1 MSESDLQQGRS
12 TSPISVSIVGGSG
25 YAGGELLRL
34 LLDHPQVEVA
44 QVTSERNAG
53 SFVHFTHPNLRG
65 RTRLKFVSAAELAP
79 CDLLVLGL
87 PHGGALGRI
96 AEFAALAG
104 RVIDL
109 SADFRLRD
117 AQAYVEWYG
126 REHAAPEWLGK
137 FVYGLPELYRRQIRG
152 ARYVSGVGCNA
163 TATVLA
169 VWPLFAAGLADP
181 GRDLICEVKVGSSE
195 GGNRSGDATHHPERA
210 RAMRSFAPTG
220 HRHTAELLQAL
231 ALADGDD
238 YSGVGA
244 HMSGT
249 AVDNVR
255 GVLATAHV
263 FVKAGVGERDL
274 WRAYRQ
280 IYRGE
285 PFVRIVKERTG
296 VYRYPEPKILSGSNY
311 ADVGF
316 ELDGRTGRVVA
327 LCAIDNLV
335 KGAAGSALQSLNL
348 MYGWEETTGLG
359 FAGLHPI

>member
-1 MSESDLQQGRS
+1 MVVENGKESKS
-12 TSPISVSIVGGSG
+12 SVSILGASG

-34 LLDHPQVEVA
+34 LLDHPHVEVA

-79 CDLLVLGL
+79 CDVLVLGL
-87 PHGGALGRI
+87 PHGGAMGRI
-96 AEFAALAG
+96 EEFAGLAD
-104 RVIDL
+104 RIIDL
-109 SADFRLRD
+109 SADFRLAD
-117 AQAYVEWYG
+117 AQAYVDWYG
-126 REHAAPEWLGK
+126 KEHSRPDWLGR
-137 FVYGLPELYRRQIRG
+137 FVYGLPELFRQQICG

-163 TATVLA
+163 TSSVLA

-181 GRDLICEVKVGSSE
+181 KRDLICEVKVGSSE

-220 HRHTAELLQAL
+220 HRHTAEILQGL
-231 ALADGDD
+231 ALSEADD
-238 YSGVGA
+238 YGAVAA
-244 HMSGT
+244 HMSAT

-263 FVKAGVGERDL
+263 FVKKGVSERDL

-280 IYRGE
+280 TYRDE
-285 PFVRIVKERTG
+285 PFVRIVKEKTG
-296 VYRYPEPKILSGSNY
+296 IYRYPEPKILSGSNY

-316 ELDGRTGRVVA
+316 ELDERTERVVA

-348 MYGWEETTGLG
+348 MCGWDEATGLG
-359 FAGLHPI
+359 FPGLHPV

>member
-1 MSESDLQQGRS
+1 MQKVGTSSE
-12 TSPISVSIVGGSG
+12 ISVSILGASG

-34 LLDHPQVEVA
+34 LLDHPHVEVA

-65 RTRLKFVSAAELAP
+65 RTKLKFVSAAELAP

-87 PHGGALGRI
+87 PHGGAMGRI
-96 AEFAALAG
+96 ANFTELAD
-104 RVIDL
+104 RIIDL
-109 SADFRLRD
+109 SADFRLRNP
-117 AQAYVEWYG
+117 QAYVDWYG
-126 REHAAPEWLGK
+126 KEHIAPDWLGR
-137 FVYGLPELYRRQIRG
+137 FVYGLPELYRQQICG

-163 TATVLA
+163 TASVLA

-181 GRDLICEVKVGSSE
+181 QRDVICEVKVGSSE
-195 GGNRSGDATHHPERA
+195 GGNRSGDSTHHPERA

-231 ALADGDD
+231 ALADADD
-238 YSGVGA
+238 YSGVAA
-244 HMSGT
+244 HLSAT

-263 FVKAGVGERDL
+263 FVKDGVSERDL

-280 IYRGE
+280 TYRGE
-285 PFVRIVKERTG
+285 PFVRIVKEKTG
-296 VYRYPEPKILSGSNY
+296 IYRYPEPKILSGTNY

-316 ELDGRTGRVVA
+316 ELDERTGRVVA

-348 MYGWEETTGLG
+348 MCGWEETTGLG

>member
-1 MSESDLQQGRS
+1 MRQVGSISE
-12 TSPISVSIVGGSG
+12 ISVSILGASG

-34 LLDHPQVEVA
+34 LLDHPYVEVA

-65 RTRLKFVSAAELAP
+65 RTKLKFVSAAELAP

-87 PHGGALGRI
+87 PHGGAMGRI
-96 AEFAALAG
+96 AEFTELAD
-104 RVIDL
+104 RIIDL

-117 AQAYVEWYG
+117 SQAYVDWYG
-126 REHAAPEWLGK
+126 KEHVAPAWLGR
-137 FVYGLPELYRRQIRG
+137 FAYGLPELYRQQICG

-163 TATVLA
+163 TASTLA
-169 VWPLFAAGLADP
+169 MWPLFAAGLADP
-181 GRDLICEVKVGSSE
+181 LRDVICEVKVGSSE
-195 GGNRSGDATHHPERA
+195 GGHRAGDSTHHPERA

-220 HRHTAELLQAL
+220 HRHTAELLQVL
-231 ALADGDD
+231 AQADAGN
-238 YSGVGA
+238 YSGVAA
-244 HMSGT
+244 HMSAT

-263 FVKAGVGERDL
+263 FVKEGVGERDL
-274 WRAYRQ
+274 WKAYRQ
-280 IYRGE
+280 TYRDE
-285 PFVRIVKERTG
+285 PFVRIVKEKTG
-296 VYRYPEPKILSGSNY
+296 IYRYPEPKILSGSNY

-316 ELDGRTGRVVA
+316 ELDERTGRVVA

-359 FAGLHPI
+359 FTGLHPI